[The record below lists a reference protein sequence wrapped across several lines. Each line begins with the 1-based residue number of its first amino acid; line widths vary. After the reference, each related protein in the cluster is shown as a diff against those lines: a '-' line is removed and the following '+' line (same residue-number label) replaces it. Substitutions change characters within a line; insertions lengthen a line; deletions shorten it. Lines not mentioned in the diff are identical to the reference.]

1 MPIHSSPSGF
11 FKSHVDTP
19 RSEAQF
25 GSLVISLPCHHEGGQ
40 LVVRHAGHIITYDW
54 STSKAW
60 TDAVHWAAFYS
71 DCEHEVKKLTAG
83 HRVTLTYNLYYAPGV
98 GDLAEHAPAM
108 NVTTLPLYHK
118 VHSALSEPEFMRDG
132 GILGIYCTHAYAH
145 STQSGGKALPA
156 VLKGT
161 DMAVYAVFR
170 AHGLKVYVRPVVK
183 WTRWYADED
192 YDSDPEF
199 NTRAG
204 INLGELTVTEVGGD
218 EDTNW
223 DDIWSEWPHDRL
235 DVNWLTDPG
244 PQELE
249 DASLV
254 HLTYGNQAGVNTV
267 YTHAAL
273 LVKVPPANKRRQV
286 NKPLVDLTE
295 EDSLPAEVSRASS
308 TQLGPASIP
317 TGSRAE

>member
-1 MPIHSSPSGF
+1 M
-11 FKSHVDTP
+11 
-19 RSEAQF
+19 
-25 GSLVISLPCHHEGGQ
+25 
-40 LVVRHAGHIITYDW
+40 ITHDW
-54 STSKAW
+54 STSKAG

-71 DCEHEVKKLTAG
+71 DCEHEVKKLTEG
-83 HRVTLTYNLYYAPGV
+83 HRVTLTYNLYYAPGL

-118 VHSALSEPEFMRDG
+118 VHSALSEPGFMRDG

-170 AHGLKVYVRPVVK
+170 AHGLKVCVRPVVGR
-183 WTRWYADED
+183 TSWYADED

-235 DVNWLTDPG
+235 DVNWLTHPG

-254 HLTYGNQAGVNTV
+254 HLTVSAFLPWIVR
-267 YTHAAL
+267 L
-273 LVKVPPANKRRQV
+273 L
-286 NKPLVDLTE
+286 LE
-295 EDSLPAEVSRASS
+295 
-308 TQLGPASIP
+308 
-317 TGSRAE
+317 